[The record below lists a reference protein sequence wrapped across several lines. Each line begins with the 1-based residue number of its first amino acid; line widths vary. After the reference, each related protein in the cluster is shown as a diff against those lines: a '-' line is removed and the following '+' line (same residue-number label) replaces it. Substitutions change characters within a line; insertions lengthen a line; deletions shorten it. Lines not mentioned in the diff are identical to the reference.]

1 MPVHV
6 LLFFLLFFLLSINC
20 QIKIPLK
27 YYPIYKYDN
36 STPSSIIKGFLH
48 TKLYTNIEIGTPK
61 RLIQIPLEFYSNDFY
76 ISDNPKYQF
85 SQEPEKFSDLKLYDK
100 SSSTSSKTLEK
111 NYLQG
116 DNFYY
121 ADYDQDIFYIDNTTF
136 EFEFYFPHILK
147 EVESG
152 GIGLQLMP
160 YSNISTSTPNP
171 QRTFLKKLK
180 NKNIIKDYYWS
191 IFYNNK
197 ENNKQ
202 DEGFILLGS
211 LPHEYNNDLGYY
223 PKNYFK
229 ENIQKN
235 INADLNGDTVLNK
248 IYVDEIYGFKG
259 NDKNDKIDNLIFS
272 NSSDLNIEIDYSNGG
287 IKAPEKVKTYLEN
300 IYKDYISNQECFFD
314 NFNITNMTQYSFF
327 YCKKSENILSNIK
340 KNFPGFN
347 FRCNNFEY
355 NFNIVFDDV
364 FIEENNYIFCLLFFD
379 SKSDNN
385 WVMGKLFVKKYQF
398 SFNPDK
404 KSITFY
410 STNNNEII
418 DDNKKKENT
427 NYLIYVVFGGII
439 FILLI
444 IIVILIWKFYLKEK
458 YLRKKRA
465 NELDDDYDYI
475 QKKDNKKENNTNEKL
490 TDEPYE

>member
-1 MPVHV
+1 MPVRV
-6 LLFFLLFFLLSINC
+6 LLFFLLFFSLSINC

-385 WVMGKLFVKKYQF
+385 WVMCKLFVKKYQF
-398 SFNPDK
+398 SFEPDK
-404 KSITFY
+404 RLLFFY
-410 STNNNEII
+410 KKKNKERKNDIENNNEMNFNNKINII
-418 DDNKKKENT
+418 ILLIAIISIFISFFVSLKFYFNKKKA
-427 NYLIYVVFGGII
+427 
-439 FILLI
+439 
-444 IIVILIWKFYLKEK
+444 
-458 YLRKKRA
+458 KKKA
-465 NELDDDYDYI
+465 YELDDEYVYI
-475 QKKDNKKENNTNEKL
+475 QKNDKKFIINDN
-490 TDEPYE
+490 

>member
-1 MPVHV
+1 
-6 LLFFLLFFLLSINC
+6 
-20 QIKIPLK
+20 
-27 YYPIYKYDN
+27 
-36 STPSSIIKGFLH
+36 
-48 TKLYTNIEIGTPK
+48 
-61 RLIQIPLEFYSNDFY
+61 
-76 ISDNPKYQF
+76 
-85 SQEPEKFSDLKLYDK
+85 
-100 SSSTSSKTLEK
+100 
-111 NYLQG
+111 
-116 DNFYY
+116 
-121 ADYDQDIFYIDNTTF
+121 
-136 EFEFYFPHILK
+136 
-147 EVESG
+147 
-152 GIGLQLMP
+152 
-160 YSNISTSTPNP
+160 
-171 QRTFLKKLK
+171 
-180 NKNIIKDYYWS
+180 
-191 IFYNNK
+191 
-197 ENNKQ
+197 
-202 DEGFILLGS
+202 
-211 LPHEYNNDLGYY
+211 
-223 PKNYFK
+223 
-229 ENIQKN
+229 
-235 INADLNGDTVLNK
+235 
-248 IYVDEIYGFKG
+248 
-259 NDKNDKIDNLIFS
+259 
-272 NSSDLNIEIDYSNGG
+272 
-287 IKAPEKVKTYLEN
+287 
-300 IYKDYISNQECFFD
+300 
-314 NFNITNMTQYSFF
+314 MTQYSFF